1 MLGQGVQ
8 LRPPFLTYSLLAIV
22 FIALWGLVPKVCLCQ
37 QPASP
42 AFRVVGYLPDYR
54 ADEIDEVVMARL
66 TDLILFSAEVRSD
79 GALDLSRLRA
89 MPWERIKRL
98 KTLHRVRL
106 ILCIGGWERSNGFS
120 KVAADKTLLANFV
133 RSAVAVCAEHRL
145 DGIDLD
151 WEHPKDEKEQQGYA
165 KILQELRTAFQPQG
179 LSLSI
184 TMAAWQS
191 VPKEAFD
198 AVDWIQVMAY
208 DQPGKHSTLEGAK
221 ADIERLRAAGAADAK
236 MTLGLPFY
244 GRKVGAPDQVKTYRE
259 ISKSN
264 VSAEVDEWEGY
275 YFNGPRTIR
284 DKVNYARK
292 AGLAGVMVWE
302 LGQDAKGGRSLLG
315 EIRKAIGE

>member
-1 MLGQGVQ
+1 MHVLNYWSFV
-8 LRPPFLTYSLLAIV
+8 TALLA
-22 FIALWGLVPKVCLCQ
+22 LWSVAIPTVGFCQ
-37 QPASP
+37 QPSNQ

-54 ADEIDEVVMARL
+54 LSEIDEGAMARL
-66 TDLILFSAEVRSD
+66 TDLILFSAEIRPD
-79 GALDLSRLRA
+79 GALDLGRLRST
-89 MPWERIKRL
+89 PWERIAQL
-98 KTLHRVRL
+98 KAKHRVRL
-106 ILCIGGWERSNGFS
+106 ILCVGGWERSDGFP
-120 KVAADKTLLANFV
+120 KVASDKVLLANFV
-133 RSAVAVCAEHRL
+133 RSAVAICAEQRL

-165 KILQELRTAFQPQG
+165 NMLLELRTAFQPRG

-208 DQPGKHSTLEGAK
+208 DHQGKHSTMEGAK
-221 ADIERLRAAGAADAK
+221 ADIDRLRAAGASDSK
-236 MTLGLPFY
+236 LTLGLPFY
-244 GRKVGAPDQVKTYRE
+244 GRKLGAPDQVKTYRE

-264 VSAEVDEWEGY
+264 VSADVDEWEGY

-284 DKVNYARK
+284 DKVSYARK

-302 LGQDAKGGRSLLG
+302 LGQDAKGDGSLLK
-315 EIRKAIGE
+315 EIQKALGDQGIVPK